1 MFGLGTPELILILL
15 ILVLLFGA
23 SQLPKIA
30 KSIGTSAREL
40 RKGLSEDETKTEST
54 TNSKPGR
61 QA

>member
-1 MFGLGTPELILILL
+1 MFGLGTTELIIILL

-23 SQLPKIA
+23 SQLPKLA

-40 RKGLSEDETKTEST
+40 RKGLTDDETKNQT
-54 TNSKPGR
+54 TTDDKASR